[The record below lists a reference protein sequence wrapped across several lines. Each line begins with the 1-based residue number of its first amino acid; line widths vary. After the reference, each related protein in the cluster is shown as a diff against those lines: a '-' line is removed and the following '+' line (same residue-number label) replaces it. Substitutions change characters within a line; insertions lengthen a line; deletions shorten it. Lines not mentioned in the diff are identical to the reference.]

1 MNAQA
6 AMMSCSD
13 SPFITPE
20 SILAPNESLDNDDVA
35 TIDQVVQST
44 IAALPNAL
52 RLLESS

>member
-1 MNAQA
+1 
-6 AMMSCSD
+6 MMSCSD

>member
-1 MNAQA
+1 
-6 AMMSCSD
+6 MSCSD
-13 SPFITPE
+13 NSFITPE

-44 IAALPNAL
+44 IAALPNAP

>member
-1 MNAQA
+1 MNALA

>member
-13 SPFITPE
+13 NSFITPE

-44 IAALPNAL
+44 IAALPNAP